1 MNTTQ
6 TPIGTTA
13 LLSKPAPRRRW
24 RYVLTGLVVFAATV
38 ALFYVEENW
47 RGRRAWANCKREL
60 EAKGVVLDWVY
71 FIPPPVPDDQNIFGV
86 PQMQEGF
93 EGRGRRHFPGPLNF
107 PGYHA
112 GTNSGLMNYPGYEA
126 DTNSL
131 RLVVANVMIGLPGAI
146 PPTGWTVLHW
156 SDTTNA
162 RAEAARLM
170 QQALGPMASDPV
182 GFSFMVKKPEEV
194 RPVQLFLQCQTA
206 PTPKE
211 LAQFLPKSFDPRPS
225 WLDSS
230 FEDVK
235 VEPTGANSY
244 RETMLA
250 PISAANFVAWSAT
263 IEPDLAII
271 RQAVQRPYAR
281 IAGDYGFPPDIP
293 IPNFVSIRT
302 VSQRLVALAECYMV
316 LGEPEKA
323 LDELTLMHQL
333 CRVLEARPTG
343 RPMTL
348 VAAMINVA
356 VTGLYADAIQDG
368 MRMQVWREPQLTAL
382 QEQLKE
388 INLRPY
394 VVDAVG
400 LEQAAIC
407 NTAEMTPR
415 AGLGKLFGLGEPANN
430 KKYSFYTWIRGY
442 IQRISLIDLMPRGWV
457 YQNMVVCANLHQIIN
472 DSLDSAGPL
481 VEPRKFDAINP
492 TIDRELAHRS
502 PFKMLANIAIPNIS
516 RALQNMALNQTKAN
530 QAQMACALE
539 RYRLARGEY
548 PPALEMLTPQFIDHI
563 PPDIIGGQPPHYR
576 RIDDGKFLLY
586 SIGWSEQDHGGQ
598 TGKDGDWVWGED

>member
-6 TPIGTTA
+6 TPISTTA
-13 LLSKPAPRRRW
+13 LLSNPAPRRRW

-47 RGRRAWANCKREL
+47 RGRRAWENCKREL
-60 EAKGVVLDWVY
+60 EAKGAKLDWAY
-71 FIPPPVPDDQNIFGV
+71 YIPPPVPDDQNIFGV

-112 GTNSGLMNYPGYEA
+112 GTNSGLMNYPGYQA
-126 DTNSL
+126 DTNPV
-131 RLVVANVMIGLPGAI
+131 RIVVANVMIGLPGAT
-146 PPTGWTVLHW
+146 PPSGWAVLQW
-156 SDTTNA
+156 SDSTNA
-162 RAEAARLM
+162 QAEAARLM
-170 QQALGPMASDPV
+170 QQALGPMAADPA
-182 GFSFMVKKPEEV
+182 GFIFMVKKPEEV
-194 RPVQLFLQCQTA
+194 QPARIFLQCQSA
-206 PTPKE
+206 PTLKE

-225 WLDSS
+225 WLLSS
-230 FEDVK
+230 FEDLQ
-235 VEPTGANSY
+235 VESTSANSY

-250 PISAANFVAWSAT
+250 PLSAANFVAWGAT
-263 IEPDLAII
+263 IEPDLSII

-281 IAGDYGFPPDIP
+281 MAGDYSFPPDIP
-293 IPNFVSIRT
+293 IPNFVSVRT
-302 VSQRLVALAECYMV
+302 VSQRLAALAECYMV

-323 LDELTLMHQL
+323 LDELTLIHQL

-356 VTGLYADAIQDG
+356 VAGLYADAIQDG

-382 QEQLKE
+382 QEQLKD

-400 LEQAAIC
+400 FEQVAIC
-407 NTAEMTPR
+407 HTAEMTPM
-415 AGLGKLFGLGEPANN
+415 AGLVNLFDLEEPAQ
-430 KKYSFYTWIRGY
+430 KQKLSFSTWIRGY
-442 IQRISLIDLMPRGWV
+442 IARISLIELMPRGWV

-472 DSLDSAGPL
+472 DSLASAGPL
-481 VEPRKFDAINP
+481 VEPRQFDAINP
-492 TIDRELAHRS
+492 TIERELAHPS
-502 PFKMLANIAIPNIS
+502 PFKMLASIAIPNFS
-516 RALQNMALNQTKAN
+516 KAFQTMTLNQTKAN
-530 QAQMACALE
+530 QAQIACALE
-539 RYRLARGEY
+539 RYRLAHGEY
-548 PPALEMLTPQFIDHI
+548 PPGLETLTPQFIDKI
-563 PPDIIGGQPPHYR
+563 PPDLIGGQPPHYR
-576 RIDDGKFLLY
+576 RTHDGKFLLY
-586 SIGWSEQDHGGQ
+586 SIGWSEHDHGGQ